1 MNKAEFMRQL
11 DSLLKNISEQ
21 ERQEALQ
28 YYDDYFN
35 DAGPENEQTVIEAL
49 GNPARVAEN
58 IKKDLYGVGYGDI
71 YETQKPVTGRELA
84 EYDASVG
91 EDQGQ
96 NAEQQAVGTQQTSI
110 SADQADGA
118 FSSDCQKG
126 VDQTDGAFISGCQK
140 GVDHADGAFTSDCQK
155 DADQVDITLTS
166 NRQNGSSDKKG
177 LSGGMIALIV
187 ILCILASP
195 VLLGLAGGAVGLAAG
210 VLGVLI
216 GVIVAWFCLILGF
229 GIAALV
235 CLIIGVVL
243 AIVGAVGMGIHPL
256 SGVGIIGGGLLTA
269 GIGVLFM
276 MLTVALAGITTPAI
290 CRGIGHLFT
299 GRKKA

>member
-58 IKKDLYGVGYGDI
+58 IKRDLYGVGYGDI

-91 EDQGQ
+91 EAQGQ
-96 NAEQQAVGTQQTSI
+96 NAEQQAVDTQQTSI
-110 SADQADGA
+110 SAD
-118 FSSDCQKG
+118 
-126 VDQTDGAFISGCQK
+126 
-140 GVDHADGAFTSDCQK
+140 HADGAFTSDCQKGADQADGAFISDCQK

-166 NRQNGSSDKKG
+166 NRQNGSSDTKG

>member
-58 IKKDLYGVGYGDI
+58 IKRDLYGVGYGDI

-126 VDQTDGAFISGCQK
+126 VDQTDGAFI
-140 GVDHADGAFTSDCQK
+140 SDCQK